1 MLVLLEQRNKYL
13 SKTEFENVKKVERKM
28 TQIKKDKYEELI
40 VPNTFYCTFMH
51 GEGQQR
57 AIECGKIK
65 FASKHTIDF
74 KPSKSP
80 SDILWLNRGI
90 PRLSQMRRGI
100 FVMLIV
106 FITSIVTYFIFI
118 TEI

>member
-1 MLVLLEQRNKYL
+1 MLEQRNKYL
-13 SKTEFENVKKVERKM
+13 SKTEFENVKKVEKKM

>member
-1 MLVLLEQRNKYL
+1 MLVLLAQRNKYL
-13 SKTEFENVKKVERKM
+13 SKTDFENVKKVEKKM
-28 TQIKKDKYEELI
+28 TRIKKDKYDELI

-65 FASKHTIDF
+65 LGNKHTINF

-90 PRLSQMRRGI
+90 PRLSQMRRG
-100 FVMLIV
+100 VLVSLVV
-106 FITSIVTYFIFI
+106 FFTSIITYFVFI